1 MFIAHV
7 PSGYILAKFLEKKLK
22 ATGLSKKTFF
32 ALLMVG
38 AVFPDLDS
46 FYFYFID
53 GRSVHHHKYFVHWFS
68 VWLPILF
75 AAVLYLKITK
85 FSSKMAWMISLFSV
99 GAVLHICLDTF
110 VGDVWLFAPFIDQ
123 PYVFFEVM
131 PRYQPWWLNFILH
144 WSFLLELFIVFFSVF
159 IFRRNRTAAG

>member
-1 MFIAHV
+1 MFIAHI

-38 AVFPDLDS
+38 AVFPDLDL

-68 VWLPILF
+68 VWLPIF
-75 AAVLYLKITK
+75 
-85 FSSKMAWMISLFSV
+85 
-99 GAVLHICLDTF
+99 
-110 VGDVWLFAPFIDQ
+110 FAPFIDR
-123 PYVFFEVM
+123 PYVFFEVT

-144 WSFLLELFIVFFSVF
+144 WSFLVELLICVYALYLY
-159 IFRRNRTAAG
+159 FRKNEVLR

>member
-1 MFIAHV
+1 MFIAHI
-7 PSGYILAKFLEKKLK
+7 PSGYILAKFLGTKLK

-38 AVFPDLDS
+38 AVFPDLDL

-53 GRSVHHHKYFVHWFS
+53 ERSVHHHKYFVHWFS
-68 VWLPILF
+68 VWLPIFF
-75 AAVLYLKITK
+75 AAILYLKITK
-85 FSSKMAWMISLFSV
+85 FSSKMAWMIGLFSA

-110 VGDVWLFAPFIDQ
+110 VGDVWLFAPFIDR
-123 PYVFFEVM
+123 PYVFFEVT

-144 WSFLLELFIVFFSVF
+144 WSFLVELLICVYALYLY
-159 IFRRNRTAAG
+159 FRKK